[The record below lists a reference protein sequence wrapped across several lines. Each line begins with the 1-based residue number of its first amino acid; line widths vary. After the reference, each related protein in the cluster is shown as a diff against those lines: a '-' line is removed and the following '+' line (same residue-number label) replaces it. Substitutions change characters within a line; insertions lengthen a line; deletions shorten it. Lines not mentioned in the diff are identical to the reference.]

1 MSASEKRLPRI
12 KAGPRPTRQQAF
24 GKKQNKKKNAPDIR
38 MLEDHKVEEQE
49 NILLALLFAS
59 RREEKIR
66 CQLQKPHRKQGWA
79 SARHLSTPGSCV
91 GSRPDYVYAAK
102 ERPQSLSAISL
113 RLFSAPATAVR
124 LNTRVRLLRLHLHQT
139 KDTP

>member
-49 NILLALLFAS
+49 NILLALLFAL

-66 CQLQKPHRKQGWA
+66 CQLQKPHRKQG
-79 SARHLSTPGSCV
+79 
-91 GSRPDYVYAAK
+91 
-102 ERPQSLSAISL
+102 
-113 RLFSAPATAVR
+113 
-124 LNTRVRLLRLHLHQT
+124 
-139 KDTP
+139 